1 MKRSLKMLGLT
12 LTVAFAFSGIVAA
25 SAFAN
30 LEFYMNGTTLTST
43 ETVTGTSTTE
53 SKFTSTIGG
62 VALTLKAASG
72 TAHVHGSIDNGT
84 LGVNAMGH
92 VTGATQHFTTVTI
105 EGAFSKCS
113 VEDTVSTV
121 PGTIKTNA
129 LTGTAETPDFVKFTP
144 EPEAAKPFVTLKFT
158 NGSGAC
164 ALNNQEFPI
173 TGSARATTNGDV
185 LEFLTT
191 TGSSLK
197 LGAIAATF
205 TGSFTQTA
213 TGTQITAK

>member
-30 LEFYMNGTTLTST
+30 LEFYTGGVTLEKT
-43 ETVTGTSTTE
+43 EPVVGTSTTV
-53 SKFTSTIGG
+53 STFSSTIGG
-62 VALTLKAASG
+62 VALTLTSAAGKATS
-72 TAHVHGSIDNGT
+72 TGSIDNGT

-92 VTGATQHFTTVTI
+92 VTGGFQTFTGVTI
-105 EGAFSKCS
+105 DGAFSKCS
-113 VEDTVSTV
+113 VEDTVTKT
-121 PGTIKTNA
+121 PGTIKTNV

-144 EPEAAKPFVTLKFT
+144 ETKESITFVTLKFT

-164 ALNNQEFPI
+164 PILNQEFPI
-173 TGSARATTNGDV
+173 TGSARATTNGDL

-191 TGSSLK
+191 TGSALK

-205 TGSFTQTA
+205 TGTFTQTA
-213 TGTQITAK
+213 TGVPVEAK